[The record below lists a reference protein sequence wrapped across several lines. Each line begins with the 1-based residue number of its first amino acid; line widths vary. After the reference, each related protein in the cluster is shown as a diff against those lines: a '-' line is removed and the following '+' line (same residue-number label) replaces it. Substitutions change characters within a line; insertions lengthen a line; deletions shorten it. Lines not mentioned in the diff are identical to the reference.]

1 MTFSG
6 RIRTYLVLIALVPPL
21 LVMSVIYWQG
31 ERQSRAADRRAAERN
46 MERFE
51 QYYRSELDDITGTIQ
66 DFLDS
71 DNFRRARVLIRS
83 GNSADIHLESRPAG
97 LDFVEILDRDGHV
110 LATSHRPGLVGQTV
124 PNLDRSH
131 PADSTV
137 RLTVEYDRTGPH
149 AALTYRLP
157 IGETLQ
163 LYAGRYIDSRFTS
176 VASQLIGA
184 GVHLV
189 FRNNADA
196 ALLSMEPNK
205 LYRDHDSLRVVLL
218 GSDDA
223 GYFVTATFAPGT
235 EAGVF
240 RSLLWATGFV
250 AVVSV
255 LLALAVGLYISGR
268 AKREIDNLVTATSRV
283 ASGDFATPVMAY
295 EEGEFA
301 QLADSFTEM
310 TFHLKDVQKQ
320 LATSE
325 KIAAW
330 QAMGRKIA
338 HEIKNPLT
346 PIAIST
352 DDLRRSYHE
361 QLPDFPRI
369 LDETTTTIRTEV
381 NRLTRLLDEFVRFA
395 RMSPPT
401 IKEAPLD
408 DLLESLRQLYR
419 SETADGRLN
428 IVNESAHDRI
438 RMDADAVRQVLIN
451 LVKNGLE
458 AGPDST
464 VTVTVSDQPHTLR
477 LHIEDDGPGF
487 SEEILSRGFEPYVS
501 TKAGGSGLGLVI
513 SQRIVYDHG
522 GTIELGNRVDGGA
535 VITISLPVQHG

>member
-6 RIRTYLVLIALVPPL
+6 RIRTYLVLIALLPPL

-46 MERFE
+46 TERFE
-51 QYYRSELDDITGTIQ
+51 QYYQSELDDLARTIQ
-66 DFLDS
+66 EFLDS

-83 GNSADIHLESRPAG
+83 GNAADIHLESRPAG
-97 LDFVEILDRDGHV
+97 LDFVEILGRDHRV
-110 LATSHRPGLVGQTV
+110 VATSHRPGLVGQTL
-124 PNLDRSH
+124 PNFDRSH
-131 PADSTV
+131 PADSIA

-149 AALTYRLP
+149 AALTYLLP
-157 IGETLQ
+157 IGDTLQ
-163 LYAGRYIDSRFTS
+163 LYAGRYIDARFTA

-184 GVHLV
+184 SVRLV
-189 FRNNADA
+189 VRNNADA
-196 ALLSMEPNK
+196 TLLSMEPHK

-218 GSDDA
+218 GSDEA

-240 RSLLWATGFV
+240 RSLIWVTGFV

-255 LLALAVGLYISGR
+255 LLALALGFYISGR
-268 AKREIDNLVTATSRV
+268 AKREIDNLVTATARV

-310 TFHLKDVQKQ
+310 TFRLKDVQKQ

-352 DDLRRSYHE
+352 DDLRRSYNE

-369 LDETTTTIRTEV
+369 LDETTATIRTEV
-381 NRLTRLLDEFVRFA
+381 NRLTRLLDEFVKFA

-401 IKEAPLD
+401 ITEAPLN
-408 DLLESLRQLYR
+408 DLLDRVRQLYR
-419 SETADGRLN
+419 SETVAGRLN
-428 IVNESAHDRI
+428 IVNESTHDRI
-438 RMDADAVRQVLIN
+438 RMDADAMRQVLIN

-458 AGPDST
+458 AGPDAT
-464 VTVTVSDQPHTLR
+464 VTLTVSDQPHAVRLR
-477 LHIEDDGPGF
+477 IEDDGPGF
-487 SEEILSRGFEPYVS
+487 SDDILSRGFEPYVS
-501 TKAGGSGLGLVI
+501 TKEGGSGLGLVI

-522 GTIELGNRVDGGA
+522 GQIELANRSDRGA
-535 VITISLPVQHG
+535 IITITLPVQHG